1 LNLPATPEETSLE
14 LESEAAKVHK
24 VKLEGKTFAP
34 TETLQFVEAC
44 SSAIHAHGLETLG
57 LMRPNWHAASPT
69 TQAKLLTGFVSENEN
84 WKVDI
89 NHASPHDV
97 ASVLRWSLRHLQLP
111 PQGFGNSEAW
121 YSDFFTAEKKS
132 GYQPKAYSEAL
143 VPLLPETNAK
153 LLAVILDLASSL
165 AAHSEA
171 NGISGS
177 KFSRLVGFWLLAS
190 NRVGK
195 NETWATFYQRWDETG
210 RMLEHLFLARIRYAS
225 FFSSSL

>member
-1 LNLPATPEETSLE
+1 
-14 LESEAAKVHK
+14 
-24 VKLEGKTFAP
+24 
-34 TETLQFVEAC
+34 
-44 SSAIHAHGLETLG
+44 
-57 LMRPNWHAASPT
+57 
-69 TQAKLLTGFVSENEN
+69 
-84 WKVDI
+84 
-89 NHASPHDV
+89 
-97 ASVLRWSLRHLQLP
+97 
-111 PQGFGNSEAW
+111 
-121 YSDFFTAEKKS
+121 KKS

-195 NETWATFYQRWDETG
+195 SETWATFYQRWDETG
-210 RMLEHLFLARIRYAS
+210 RMLEHLFLARIRDESSRVTLPRRLAELVANYPYTKTTPS
-225 FFSSSL
+225 SDDKFLTKPRFSTRTHEALFLRVETESKAPSKESALPHAQVVHTAFAAQ